1 MYVRR
6 GNDTTAG
13 AIGHGSTTLT
23 AGSPADARQMV
34 RSSLQSWGWDDLIDD
49 AELMVS
55 ELVTNTIV
63 HTDTAHA
70 IVALHRHPDRLRVEV
85 TDSSPRSPIRPAEP
99 DPSKLG
105 GLGLMIVASLALDWG
120 VHNTERS
127 KTVWF
132 EIAAG
137 VQ

>member
-1 MYVRR
+1 MHVRR

-34 RSSLQSWGWDDLIDD
+34 RSSLESWGWDDLIDD

-63 HTDTAHA
+63 HTDTTHA

-85 TDSSPRSPIRPAEP
+85 TDASPLSPIRPSEP
-99 DPSKLG
+99 DPNRLG
-105 GLGLMIVASLALDWG
+105 GLGLKIVAALALDWG
-120 VHNTERS
+120 VRNTERS

-132 EIAAG
+132 EVAAG
-137 VQ
+137 AQ